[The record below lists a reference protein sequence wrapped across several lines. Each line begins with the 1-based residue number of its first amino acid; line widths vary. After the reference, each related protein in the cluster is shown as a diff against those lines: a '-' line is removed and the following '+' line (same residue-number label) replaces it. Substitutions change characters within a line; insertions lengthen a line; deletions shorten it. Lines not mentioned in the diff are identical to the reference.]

1 MRGVGSDD
9 LPNPTGDWPRT
20 FSAAQRTFPFA
31 LGGEPLLAFS
41 NVTTF
46 DALPA
51 KNCRQA
57 GRWIPVDAG
66 WVVETNASTLIAD
79 CDRKTLGNRVF
90 C

>member
-66 WVVETNASTLIAD
+66 WVLTVGA
-79 CDRKTLGNRVF
+79 LGCRNECFRF
-90 C
+90 DS